1 MNKQELLRDYKKQE
15 DKICL
20 SQVLDKIDFS
30 KTKEKI
36 EYTDFLDMYQISLVE
51 NFLRKIRFENY
62 QLFGGYEE
70 SERKILIIYPK
81 KYNDRMIEKN
91 YGKMLKIV
99 RVELPEEEYGKY
111 SHRNYLG
118 GIVKLGL
125 KREKVGDILVSN
137 DGADI
142 IVVEDFAEI
151 LKKEL
156 PSLIRFERSRIS
168 MEELPNIRKK
178 EIKIEE
184 VSIIV
189 PSLRLDNIVSDLART
204 SRSKATQIISQER
217 VFINGQNETKL
228 SKQLKL
234 NDVITI
240 RGKGRFVIKE
250 FTGTTR
256 SGRIVIRIEKYIWLF
271 CFPIES
277 IIKNRSQLAPIL
289 VPQQ

>member
-1 MNKQELLRDYKKQE
+1 MNKQELLKDYKRQE

-20 SQVLDKIDFS
+20 SQVLDKIEFS
-30 KTKEKI
+30 KTIERI

-51 NFLRKIRFENY
+51 NFLRKISFENY
-62 QLFGGYEE
+62 QLFGGYAE
-70 SERKILIIYPK
+70 SERKILIVYPE
-81 KYNDRMIEKN
+81 KYSERMIEKN
-91 YGKMLKIV
+91 YNKMLKIV
-99 RVELPEEEYGKY
+99 RIKLPEEENGKY

-125 KREKVGDILVSN
+125 KREKVGDILVSY

-151 LKKEL
+151 LRKEL
-156 PSLIRFERSRIS
+156 PSLTRFENSKIAIEEIS
-168 MEELPNIRKK
+168 NIRKK
-178 EIKIEE
+178 EVKIEE

-204 SRSKATQIISQER
+204 SRSKAAQIISQER

-250 FTGTTR
+250 FAGTTR
-256 SGRIVIRIEKYIWLF
+256 SGRTVVRIEKY
-271 CFPIES
+271 
-277 IIKNRSQLAPIL
+277 
-289 VPQQ
+289 V